1 MKQKK
6 MNKGFFLK
14 KNQFWEKIQKLYH
27 KLNEK
32 VCVHVWWGIEN
43 IKNNK

>member
-6 MNKGFFLK
+6 MNKGFFFLK
-14 KNQFWEKIQKLYH
+14 KKLVLGKNSLYH